1 MASHGRRDTQA
12 GALLEQMRRDRGLS
26 PEGLS
31 HALHAAG
38 HGYVSGKTIR
48 RVETGAIPTVRV
60 QFALA
65 QFFDG
70 RLPSQVWVPRA
81 HRMAA

>member
-1 MASHGRRDTQA
+1 MVSQRHRDQHA
-12 GALLEQMRRDRGLS
+12 GALLEQLRRDRGLS

-38 HGYVSGKTIR
+38 LGYVSGKTIR
-48 RVETGAIPTVRV
+48 RVEAGAIPTVRV

-70 RLPSQVWVPRA
+70 RVPSQVWVPRSY
-81 HRMAA
+81 RVAA